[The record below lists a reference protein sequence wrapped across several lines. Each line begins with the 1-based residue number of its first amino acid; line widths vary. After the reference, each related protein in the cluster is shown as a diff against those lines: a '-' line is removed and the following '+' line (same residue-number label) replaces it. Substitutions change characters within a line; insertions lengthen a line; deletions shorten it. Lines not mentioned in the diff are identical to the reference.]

1 MCIEKSRFS
10 DVGLDMEDLQIAKN
24 RLSEKGLTLSI
35 VKEKQIL
42 FETGSHGI
50 SGFLKAIEE
59 LGEGLNKASAA
70 DKVVGKAVAL
80 LCVWAGIDAVY
91 ASVMSRKARELFE
104 ENTVYAEW
112 NELVETIVGNC
123 MSTTCPFE
131 RLAAR
136 ITDPAEAYKK
146 IKALQDSLEQR
157 R

>member
-1 MCIEKSRFS
+1 MCIENSRFS

-24 RLSEKGLTLSI
+24 RLREKRLTLSI

-42 FETGSHGI
+42 FETSSHGI

-59 LGEGLNKASAA
+59 LGEGLDKASAA

-80 LCVWAGIDAVY
+80 LCLWAGIDAVY
-91 ASVMSRKARELFE
+91 ASVMSMEAKELFE
-104 ENTVYAEW
+104 ENAVYAEW
-112 NELVETIVGNC
+112 DELVGNILGNC
-123 MSTTCPFE
+123 KSATCPFE
-131 RLAAR
+131 RLLAK